1 MNNRNVFALAY
12 KPLVAAVFL
21 NGLAAPVHAQV
32 PPDAGTILQQLQPT
46 LPSSPPSSAPSLQT
60 QPKTTAT
67 LPESAPF
74 FVKQLRITGNTIVPT
89 DALHGLVVGEEGK
102 SLTLRQ
108 VGDLAGRI
116 TAYYQNHGYQLTRAI
131 IPAQTIRDG
140 VVTIQVIEAHYGK
153 VQLDNQSEVRD
164 SLLQATIA
172 PLHSGSV
179 IDDGSLNR
187 SLLLLSDIPG
197 VGVAATLKPGSDVAT
212 SDLTVATKQNPSAF
226 ANVSLDNY
234 GNKYTDRGR
243 LSANFN
249 VLNPLHLGD
258 VLSAT
263 LLTTGSGMNY
273 GRFSYEALMN
283 GQGTRAG
290 ASYSYLRY
298 RLGDNISDLD
308 ANGTAMVGSAWVRH
322 PLMRSR
328 TANVYVQAQF
338 DRKQLDDRIDATDLR
353 TDRHLNNWVLGLNGD
368 LRDDVLAGAINLWS
382 VGVTSGRV
390 VFDEVN
396 TAAQAQGSFSK
407 FNLNLSRLQG
417 LTPTNA
423 LYVNVAAQWSDV
435 NLDSAEKMTIGGPYS
450 VRAYDI
456 GALSG
461 DTGYAGTVELR
472 HDLGSGP
479 VGYWQAIAFVDSAYV
494 KVNRHPTGNA
504 ENSGSLSGAGVGLN
518 WRGPDQWQGSLSV
531 ANRIGSEPSLVVD
544 QSPVRGWVTV
554 SKAF

>member
-1 MNNRNVFALAY
+1 MNNRNVLALAY
-12 KPLVAAVFL
+12 KPLVAAFLL
-21 NGLAAPVHAQV
+21 NGLATSAYADVAPN
-32 PPDAGTILQQLQPT
+32 AGTILQQLQPT
-46 LPSSPPSSAPSLQT
+46 LPSSAPAPAPSLQAP
-60 QPKTTAT
+60 PKPNAT

-74 FVKQLRITGNTIVPT
+74 LVKQLRITGNTLFPAAELH
-89 DALHGLVVGEEGK
+89 ALVADQEGQA
-102 SLTLRQ
+102 LTLRQ
-108 VGDLAGRI
+108 VGGLAGRI
-116 TAYYQNHGYQLTRAI
+116 TAYYQKHGYQLTRAI
-131 IPAQTIRDG
+131 IPAQTIREG

-153 VQLDNQSEVRD
+153 VQLQNQSEVRD
-164 SLLQATIA
+164 SLLESTIA
-172 PLHSGSV
+172 PLRSGAV

-226 ANVSLDNY
+226 ANVALDNY

-263 LLTTGSGMNY
+263 LLTTGEGMDY
-273 GRFSYEALMN
+273 ARLSYEALVN

-290 ASYSYLRY
+290 VSYSYLRY
-298 RLGDNISDLD
+298 RLGQNISDLD
-308 ANGTAMVGSAWVRH
+308 ANGTARVGSAWVRH
-322 PLMRSR
+322 PLLRSR

-353 TDRHLNNWVLGLNGD
+353 TDRHLDNWVLGLNGD
-368 LRDDVLAGAINLWS
+368 LRDEVLGGAINLWS

-390 VFDEVN
+390 VFDDVN
-396 TAAQAQGSFSK
+396 TAAQAQGAFSK

-461 DTGYAGTVELR
+461 DTGYSGTVELR
-472 HDLGSGP
+472 HDLGTNAL
-479 VGYWQAIAFVDSAYV
+479 GYWQAIVFVDSAYV
-494 KVNRHPTGNA
+494 KVDRHPTSSA
-504 ENSGSLSGAGVGLN
+504 ENSGSLSGTGVGLN
-518 WRGPDQWQGSLSV
+518 WRGPEQWQASLSV
-531 ANRIGSEPSLVVD
+531 AHRLGSEPSLVAD

>member
-1 MNNRNVFALAY
+1 MKNKMIVARAS
-12 KPLVAAVFL
+12 KPLVAVFL
-21 NGLAAPVHAQV
+21 LNGFVASAYAA
-32 PPDAGTILQQLQPT
+32 PPDAGTILQQIQPT
-46 LPSSPPSSAPSLQT
+46 LPSSPPSSVPSLQT
-60 QPKTTAT
+60 PPKGSAA

-74 FVKQLRITGNTIVPT
+74 FVKRLDITGNTIFSADV
-89 DALHGLVVGEEGK
+89 LHSLVADQEGK

-108 VGDLAGRI
+108 VGDVASRI

-140 VVTIQVIEAHYGK
+140 VVMIQIIEAHYGK
-153 VQLDNQSEVRD
+153 VQLENQSEVRD
-164 SLLQATIA
+164 SLLQSTLA
-172 PLHSGSV
+172 PLSSGTV
-179 IDDGSLNR
+179 IDDSSLNR

-197 VGVAATLKPGSDVAT
+197 VGVAATLKPGSDVAA
-212 SDLTVATKQNPSAF
+212 SDLTVAAKQNPSAF
-226 ANVSLDNY
+226 STVSLDNY
-234 GNKYTDRGR
+234 GNRYTDRGR

-249 VLNPLHLGD
+249 VINPLHLGD

-263 LLTTGSGMNY
+263 LLSTGSGMNY
-273 GRFSYEALMN
+273 GRLSYEALVN

-290 ASYSYLRY
+290 ASYSYLHY
-298 RLGDNISDLD
+298 RLGENIKDLD
-308 ANGTAMVGSAWVRH
+308 ANGSATLGSVWVRH

-328 TANVYVQAQF
+328 NANVYVQAQF
-338 DRKQLDDRIDATDLR
+338 DNKHLDDRIDATDLR

-382 VGVTSGRV
+382 LGVTSGQV
-390 VFDEVN
+390 VFDDVN
-396 TAAQAQGSFSK
+396 TATQAQGSFSK
-407 FNLNLSRLQG
+407 FNINLSRLQG
-417 LTPTNA
+417 LNPSNA

-472 HDLGSGP
+472 HELGMGP
-479 VGYWQAIAFVDSAYV
+479 LGYWQAIAFVDSAYV
-494 KVNRHPTGNA
+494 KVDRRPATNA
-504 ENSGSLSGAGVGLN
+504 ENSGTLSGAGVGLN
-518 WRGPDQWQGSLSV
+518 WRGPEQWQGSVSI
-531 ANRIGSEPSLVVD
+531 ANRLGSEPSLVAD